1 MIDFATLQGLEIA
14 EGEVTEITDAAG
26 RVLWKSG
33 PSVATVILRPTA
45 DIQFGYNAY
54 PAGSAG
60 YSCIDEE
67 VADGDA
73 TYIYGASFAQTQ
85 FTMSGIIPSGMRV
98 TAAKL
103 VCVLKYYSNSDGYN
117 GGVSFVPTFD
127 GNSYT
132 LYVGTNNKERFPDN
146 TADVYT
152 QREGDFKEGFV
163 DALNTLGSGNISF
176 PATFLFSSPL
186 EAGKDKNIYCT
197 QLYIELTCEG

>member
-1 MIDFATLQGLEIA
+1 MNFATLKGLTIP
-14 EGEVTEITDAAG
+14 EGVVTQITDASG

-45 DIQFGYNAY
+45 DITFGYNAY

-60 YSCIDEE
+60 YACIDEE

-73 TYIYGASFAQTQ
+73 SYIYGASYGQTQ
-85 FTMSGIIPSGMRV
+85 FTMSGTIPNGMSV

-103 VCVLKYYSNSDGYN
+103 VCVMKYYQNTSAYN
-117 GGVSFVPTFD
+117 GAVSVMPSIGET
-127 GNSYT
+127 SYT
-132 LYVGTNNKERFPDN
+132 ATVGTNNTNTPDY
-146 TADVYT
+146 TANVYT
-152 QREGDFKEGFV
+152 QRESDFSEDFI

-176 PATFLFSSPL
+176 PAGFLISSPM
-186 EAGKDKNIYCT
+186 EVKDKNVYCT